1 MVSPEYLKDFALG
14 FSLNKGLI
22 SSGNDVERWLDQAA
36 VPFVDLIL
44 LKQQCH

>member
-14 FSLNKGLI
+14 FGLI
-22 SSGNDVERWLDQAA
+22 SSGKDVERWLDQAA
-36 VPFVDLIL
+36 VAFVDLIL